1 MLHRFDWV
9 GVAFICA
16 AALAGGCATNPAT
29 GQTQLSFIG
38 TEEEIALGQQ
48 EAKKVEQSIGL
59 YDDDRVK
66 AYVNELAVP
75 MARASERPQLP
86 WTFEVVDDASVNA
99 FALPGGPI
107 YVTRGMLAYVNSSAE
122 LATVLGHEI
131 GHVTARHSV
140 NQLSKATL
148 AQLGLGLGGALSET
162 VARFG
167 SVLGAGLQ
175 VLLLKYSRDAE
186 READT
191 LGFRYAL
198 EQGWDVREMETL
210 FETLRRV
217 SEAGGGGS
225 LPDWLSTHPDPE
237 ERARTVEQ
245 RLGQVDVSTLKTG
258 RERYFQVVD
267 QLVFGPDPRV
277 GFFRDDTFLHP
288 ELALS
293 VAFPPGWQRQNT
305 PAAAMAVSPEQD
317 AAFVLASTAET
328 SPDAALTKF
337 AQEAGVEAAAVSSP
351 VPVKGSTAARFTL
364 ADEGTRLAGVVAFFP
379 WNGKVL
385 QLLGYSLADRAAAVE
400 PVFART
406 MGSVARVTDRE
417 VLDAQPARIQVVQLD
432 EPTTPAQLAARS
444 TEGVGAE
451 ELARLNGVDPGASV
465 PAGPAKVVSGG
476 LPELFQK

>member
-1 MLHRFDWV
+1 MSHRF
-9 GVAFICA
+9 AIICA
-16 AALAGGCATNPAT
+16 AALACGSLGCATNPAT

-38 TEEEIALGQQ
+38 TDEEIALGKQ
-48 EAKKVEQSIGL
+48 EAKKVEQTIGL
-59 YDDDRVK
+59 YDDPRV
-66 AYVNELAVP
+66 ASYVNELAVP
-75 MARASERPQLP
+75 MAKASERPELP

-162 VARFG
+162 VAKFG
-167 SVLGAGLQ
+167 SVLGLGVQ

-198 EQGWDVREMETL
+198 DQGWDVREMETL

-225 LPDWLSTHPDPE
+225 LPDWLATHPDPE
-237 ERARTVEQ
+237 ERARKVEE
-245 RLGQVDVSTLKTG
+245 RLGQVDVSTLETG

-267 QLVFGPDPRV
+267 KLVFGPDPRA
-277 GFFRDDTFLHP
+277 GFFRDGLFLHP

-293 VAFPPGWQRQNT
+293 LAFPPGWQTQNT
-305 PAAAMAVSPEQD
+305 PAAAVAVSAEQD
-317 AAFVLASTAET
+317 AAFVLASTAEA
-328 SPDAALTKF
+328 SAEAALAKF
-337 AQEAGVEAAAVSSP
+337 TSEAGVQASSISSP
-351 VPVKGSTAARFTL
+351 VPVDGAVAARFSL
-364 ADEGTRLAGVVAFFP
+364 SDEGTQLAGVVTFFP
-379 WNGKVL
+379 WEGKVL
-385 QLLGYSLADRAAAVE
+385 QVLGYSVAERAAAVE
-400 PVFART
+400 PVFAQA
-406 MGSVARVTDRE
+406 MGSVAKVTDRQ

-432 EPTTPAQLAARS
+432 AATTPAQLAERS
-444 TEGVGAE
+444 TPGLGAE
-451 ELARLNGVDPGASV
+451 ELARINGVDTGASI
-465 PAGPAKVVSGG
+465 PAGPAKLVVGG
-476 LPELFQK
+476 VPELFEK